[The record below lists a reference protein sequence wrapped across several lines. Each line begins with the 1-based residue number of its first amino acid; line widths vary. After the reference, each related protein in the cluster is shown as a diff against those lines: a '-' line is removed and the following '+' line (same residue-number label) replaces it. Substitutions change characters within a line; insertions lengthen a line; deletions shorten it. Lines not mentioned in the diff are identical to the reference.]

1 MTGGCRYFK
10 KTETMGL
17 SAEACFKCAGFGEK
31 GRYTQGG
38 QNKIEIFGRMIMKVI
53 RQIGSLAFVLGLFVV
68 VFAGVPWHV
77 MVEDDPV
84 VPWWL
89 RIAVFCLL
97 GGILVV
103 LATLAIEQTRQKG
116 VVEPPLPA
124 EAESTVLML
133 NSTEVPGRKTS
144 EILGLVQGHTVFA
157 IWLGKDLSALVR
169 LILGG
174 ELTEY
179 TEMMGN
185 ARQRATNR
193 MLDQAAKMQADAV
206 INVRY
211 MTTSVVG
218 SAAEL
223 LVYGTAVK
231 LSD

>member
-1 MTGGCRYFK
+1 
-10 KTETMGL
+10 
-17 SAEACFKCAGFGEK
+17 
-31 GRYTQGG
+31 
-38 QNKIEIFGRMIMKVI
+38 MKVL
-53 RQIGSLAFVLGLFVV
+53 RHIGSAAFVLGLFTA
-68 VFAGVPWHV
+68 VFAGMPWYV
-77 MVEDDPV
+77 MVADDPV

-103 LATLAIEQTRQKG
+103 LATLALEQRAHKAS
-116 VVEPPLPA
+116 VEDPLA
-124 EAESTVLML
+124 TESDRTVLLL
-133 NSTEVPGRKTS
+133 NSDVLPCREIT

-157 IWLGKDLSALVR
+157 IWLGKDLSAIVR

-179 TEMMGN
+179 TEMMGS
-185 ARQRATNR
+185 ARSTATER
-193 MLDQAAKMQADAV
+193 MTAKAAEMGADAV

-231 LSD
+231 LS

>member
-1 MTGGCRYFK
+1 M
-10 KTETMGL
+10 
-17 SAEACFKCAGFGEK
+17 
-31 GRYTQGG
+31 
-38 QNKIEIFGRMIMKVI
+38 
-53 RQIGSLAFVLGLFVV
+53 
-68 VFAGVPWHV
+68 
-77 MVEDDPV
+77 MVADDPV

-103 LATLAIEQTRQKG
+103 LVTLALEQRAETA
-116 VVEPPLPA
+116 PA
-124 EAESTVLML
+124 ETTPSGEGDRGVLLL
-133 NSTEVPGRKTS
+133 NSDVLPGREIR
-144 EILGLVQGHTVFA
+144 EILSLVQGHTVFA

-179 TEMMGN
+179 TEMLGRAREAATRRMIDEAATMG
-185 ARQRATNR
+185 
-193 MLDQAAKMQADAV
+193 ADAI

-231 LSD
+231 LR